1 MTNNIFAMPV
11 GLRGVSSVWH
21 GDTKI
26 GICLTSNN
34 SPLLGNFVP
43 LNEISVMD
51 NKGDNPLS
59 ENELKTITEIRT
71 DIYEIKPEYENF
83 MLLCT
88 DEEGVTYLGER
99 IIHLFYLSHRDEFLV
114 IGINY
119 SLLTLKKFVNKP
131 LK

>member
-1 MTNNIFAMPV
+1 MTNNIFAMPI
-11 GLRGVSSVWH
+11 GLRGTSTVWH

-59 ENELKTITEIRT
+59 ENELKTITEIKT
-71 DIYEIKPEYENF
+71 DIYEINPEHEGYV
-83 MLLCT
+83 LLNV
-88 DEEGVTYLGER
+88 DGEEVTYLGER

-114 IGINY
+114 TGINY
-119 SLLTLKKFVNKP
+119 SIANPEKIC
-131 LK
+131 

>member
-1 MTNNIFAMPV
+1 MNNIFSMPV
-11 GLRGVSSVWH
+11 GFRGISSVWH

-51 NKGDNPLS
+51 NKGKSLLS
-59 ENELKTITEIRT
+59 EDELKTITEIRT
-71 DIYEIKPEYENF
+71 DIDEIKPEYENL

-88 DEEGVTYLGER
+88 DEEEVIYLGER
-99 IIHLFYLSHRDEFLV
+99 IIHLLYLSHRNEFLV
-114 IGINY
+114 TGINY
-119 SLLTLKKFVNKP
+119 SIANPEKIC
-131 LK
+131 

>member
-1 MTNNIFAMPV
+1 MNNIFAMPI
-11 GLRGVSSVWH
+11 GLRGTSTVWH
-21 GDTKI
+21 NDTKI

-71 DIYEIKPEYENF
+71 DIHKIKPEQEHF
-83 MLLCT
+83 MLLDA
-88 DEEGVTYLGER
+88 DETVYLGER
-99 IIHLFYLSHRDEFLV
+99 VIHLFYLSHRDEFLV
-114 IGINY
+114 TGINY
-119 SLLTLKKFVNKP
+119 FIADPEKIS
-131 LK
+131 

>member
-1 MTNNIFAMPV
+1 MNNIFAMPI
-11 GLRGVSSVWH
+11 GLRGTSTVWH
-21 GDTKI
+21 NDTKI

-43 LNEISVMD
+43 LNEISIMD
-51 NKGDNPLS
+51 NKSDNPLS

-88 DEEGVTYLGER
+88 DEEEVTYLGER
-99 IIHLFYLSHRDEFLV
+99 TIHLFYLSHRNEFLV

-119 SLLTLKKFVNKP
+119 SIVDPEKIS
-131 LK
+131 

>member
-1 MTNNIFAMPV
+1 MTNNIFAMPI
-11 GLRGVSSVWH
+11 GLRGTSTVWH
-21 GDTKI
+21 NDTKI

-71 DIYEIKPEYENF
+71 DIYEISPEHERY
-83 MLLCT
+83 MLLDA
-88 DEEGVTYLGER
+88 DEEIYLGER

-119 SLLTLKKFVNKP
+119 SITDPEKIC
-131 LK
+131 

>member
-1 MTNNIFAMPV
+1 MNNIFAMPI
-11 GLRGVSSVWH
+11 GLRGTSTVWH
-21 GDTKI
+21 NDTKI

-71 DIYEIKPEYENF
+71 DIHEIKPEQEHF
-83 MLLCT
+83 MLLDA
-88 DEEGVTYLGER
+88 DETVYLGER
-99 IIHLFYLSHRDEFLV
+99 VIHLFYLSHRDEFLV
-114 IGINY
+114 TGINY
-119 SLLTLKKFVNKP
+119 FIADPEKIS
-131 LK
+131 

>member
-1 MTNNIFAMPV
+1 MTNNIFAMPI
-11 GLRGVSSVWH
+11 GLRGTSTVWH

-71 DIYEIKPEYENF
+71 DIYEINPEHERY
-83 MLLCT
+83 MLLDA
-88 DEEGVTYLGER
+88 DEEIYLGER
-99 IIHLFYLSHRDEFLV
+99 IIRLLYLSHRDEFLV
-114 IGINY
+114 IGIHY
-119 SLLTLKKFVNKP
+119 SIDDPEKIY
-131 LK
+131 

>member
-1 MTNNIFAMPV
+1 MNNIFAMPI
-11 GLRGVSSVWH
+11 GLRGTSTVWH
-21 GDTKI
+21 NDTKI

-71 DIYEIKPEYENF
+71 DIYEISPEHERY
-83 MLLCT
+83 MLL
-88 DEEGVTYLGER
+88 DADGEEVTYLGER
-99 IIHLFYLSHRDEFLV
+99 TIHLFYLSHRNEFLV

-119 SLLTLKKFVNKP
+119 SIVDPEKIS
-131 LK
+131 

>member
-1 MTNNIFAMPV
+1 MNNIFTMPV

-21 GDTKI
+21 NDTKI

-34 SPLLGNFVP
+34 SPLLGNFVS

-51 NKGDNPLS
+51 NKGEKPLS
-59 ENELKTITEIRT
+59 
-71 DIYEIKPEYENF
+71 EIKPEYENF

-88 DEEGVTYLGER
+88 DEEEVAYLGER

-114 IGINY
+114 TGINY
-119 SLLTLKKFVNKP
+119 SIAD
-131 LK
+131 

>member
-1 MTNNIFAMPV
+1 MTNNIFAMPI
-11 GLRGVSSVWH
+11 GLRGTSTVWH
-21 GDTKI
+21 NDTKI

-71 DIYEIKPEYENF
+71 DIYEISPEHERY
-83 MLLCT
+83 MLLDA
-88 DEEGVTYLGER
+88 DEEIYLGER
-99 IIHLFYLSHRDEFLV
+99 IILLFCY
-114 IGINY
+114 NY
-119 SLLTLKKFVNKP
+119 CIKIERR
-131 LK
+131 